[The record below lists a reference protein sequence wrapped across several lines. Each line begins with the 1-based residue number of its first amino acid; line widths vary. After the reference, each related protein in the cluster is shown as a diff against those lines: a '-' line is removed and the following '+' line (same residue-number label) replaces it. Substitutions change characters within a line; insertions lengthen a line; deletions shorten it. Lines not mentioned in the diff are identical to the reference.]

1 MFSKI
6 LSCGIRGVEGYPV
19 MVEADV
25 SDGLPG
31 FVMVGYL
38 SQEVREAEQR
48 VRTALKNTGY
58 SLPPKKVTINLSPA
72 DVRKE
77 GTAYDLA
84 IAAAVLCSLG
94 QIEAQSI
101 GKCAFF
107 GELGL
112 NGCVRPVKGILSRV
126 YAAAEA
132 GMERCFLPID
142 NVLEGTAVRD
152 VEIVGVGDV
161 REMAELLKAPEKIK
175 GRWFD
180 GSLFQE
186 KEQIDYEVDFSEIRG
201 QETVKRASQI
211 AAAGMHNI
219 LFIGPA
225 GTGKT
230 MAARRIPTIL
240 PPLSLEESIEV
251 SKIYSICGLL
261 EKDKPL
267 LTRRPFRSPHHSVT
281 PPALVGGGSSPR
293 PGEMSLASAGV
304 LFLDELPEFSAR
316 ILDLLRQPMEERSI
330 TVARLNGAVAFPAD
344 TMVAAAMNP
353 CKCGFY
359 PDRGRCTCSDTQ
371 IRTYLSRISGPFLDR
386 MDIGVEVPPVAY
398 DDFQNKG
405 LPILDSKTMGERVA
419 AARSIQRERFK
430 DSKTE
435 FNSRMSKAELAG
447 CCALSDEEHSF
458 LKQIYKMYGF
468 SARAHDKILKTAR
481 TIADLEGERK
491 ISKIHISEAV
501 SFRSFEKKYWGFR
514 G

>member
-6 LSCGIRGVEGYPV
+6 LSCGIRGVLGYPV

-38 SQEVREAEQR
+38 SQEVRESEQR
-48 VRTALKNTGY
+48 VRTALRNTGFV
-58 SLPPKKVTINLSPA
+58 LPPKKVTINLSPA

-94 QIEAQSI
+94 QIEAAHVD
-101 GKCAFF
+101 KCAFF

-132 GMERCFLPID
+132 GVERCFLPTD
-142 NVLEGTAVRD
+142 NILEGTAVRG
-152 VEIVGVGDV
+152 VEIVGVRDV
-161 REMAELLKAPEKIK
+161 KEMAELLKAPEKIRGK
-175 GRWFD
+175 RFD

-186 KEQIDYEVDFSEIRG
+186 KELIDFDVDFSEISG
-201 QETVKRASQI
+201 QETVKRASLV

-240 PPLSLEESIEV
+240 PPLSLNESIEV

-281 PPALVGGGSSPR
+281 PPALVGGGKSPR

-316 ILDLLRQPMEERSI
+316 ILDLLRQPMEEGSI
-330 TVARLNGAVAFPAD
+330 TVARLNGAVVFPAD

-359 PDRGRCTCSDTQ
+359 PDRGRCTCSETQ

-398 DDFQNKG
+398 DVFQRKA
-405 LPILDSKTMGERVA
+405 LPVQDSKTMRERVA
-419 AARSIQRERFK
+419 VAREIQRERFK
-430 DSKTE
+430 DSSTE
-435 FNSRMSKAELAG
+435 FNSHMSKTEIVKY
-447 CCALSDEEHSF
+447 CSLSDEETMF
-458 LKQIYKMYGF
+458 LKQVYKAYGF

-481 TIADLEGERK
+481 TIADLAEEKQIGK
-491 ISKIHISEAV
+491 MHISEAV
-501 SFRSFEKKYWGFR
+501 SYRSFEKKYWAFR